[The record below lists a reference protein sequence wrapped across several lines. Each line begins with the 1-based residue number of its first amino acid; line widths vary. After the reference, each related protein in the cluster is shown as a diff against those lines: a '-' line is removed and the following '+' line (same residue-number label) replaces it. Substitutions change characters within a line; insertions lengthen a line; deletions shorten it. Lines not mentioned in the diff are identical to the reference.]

1 MRTFSR
7 TNQFKKDV
15 KRAEKRGKDMA
26 KLKAMLER
34 LIDGEPLPPE
44 CRDHRLRGD
53 FAGSRD
59 CHIES
64 DWLLIH
70 ALSAAPSGTTQL
82 TLGRKSGS
90 LCAAIIYEFA
100 ETHAG

>member
-1 MRTFSR
+1 MRTCSR

-34 LIDGEPLPPE
+34 LIDGEALPPK
-44 CRDHRLRGD
+44 CRDHPLRGD
-53 FAGSRD
+53 FPGSRD

-64 DWLLIH
+64 DWLLIYTLAEKGAH
-70 ALSAAPSGTTQL
+70 VCFERTGTHSDL
-82 TLGRKSGS
+82 FR
-90 LCAAIIYEFA
+90 
-100 ETHAG
+100 

>member
-15 KRAEKRGKDMA
+15 KRAEKRGKDLS
-26 KLKAMLER
+26 KLRAALDW
-34 LIDGEPLPPE
+34 LIAGDPLPPE
-44 CRDHRLRGD
+44 YRDHPLRGN

-64 DWLLIH
+64 DWVLIYTLTEH
-70 ALSAAPSGTTQL
+70 DTHVRFERTGTHSDL
-82 TLGRKSGS
+82 FR
-90 LCAAIIYEFA
+90 
-100 ETHAG
+100 